1 MAAELQ
7 GTCMG
12 EGVLQNRR
20 LRKIFGLEREVGR
33 RNCIIKGTT
42 IHSRSLLMYITLLEQ

>member
-7 GTCMG
+7 GTCRG

-20 LRKIFGLEREVGR
+20 LRKIFELEREVWRKNSIIEGSIIYNFSR
-33 RNCIIKGTT
+33 CI
-42 IHSRSLLMYITLLEQ
+42 